1 MQNQASGPKPAQGTF
16 LYKPLVPLKP
26 PLSPFV
32 NKCEVK
38 NGPVTPFKTSKTN
51 DPVALQN
58 KLNIL
63 NSIEDK
69 KFFEDLEKIQSRND
83 GPKKFT
89 AKKIKKN
96 KCPSNA
102 SNNGNAAQSFK
113 SNISYILGD
122 LDISGESHEEE
133 SEFASSFEISS
144 NSSAPKKVSSPVK
157 QF

>member
-1 MQNQASGPKPAQGTF
+1 MIKSELP
-16 LYKPLVPLKP
+16 
-26 PLSPFV
+26 S
-32 NKCEVK
+32 
-38 NGPVTPFKTSKTN
+38 GPVTPFKNSKAN
-51 DPVALQN
+51 DPAALQN

-69 KFFEDLEKIQSRND
+69 KFFEDLENIQNRV
-83 GPKKFT
+83 GPKKST
-89 AKKIKKN
+89 AKKVKKN

-102 SNNGNAAQSFK
+102 SHNGNAAQSFK

-144 NSSAPKKVSSPVK
+144 NSSAHKIAPAGVK
-157 QF
+157 

>member
-1 MQNQASGPKPAQGTF
+1 M
-16 LYKPLVPLKP
+16 
-26 PLSPFV
+26 
-32 NKCEVK
+32 
-38 NGPVTPFKTSKTN
+38 
-51 DPVALQN
+51 
-58 KLNIL
+58 NIL

-69 KFFEDLEKIQSRND
+69 KFFEDLNSIQSRNV
-83 GPKKFT
+83 GPKKST
-89 AKKIKKN
+89 AKKVKKN

-102 SNNGNAAQSFK
+102 SHNGNAAQSFK

-144 NSSAPKKVSSPVK
+144 NSSAPKIIPAGVK